1 MGFPRHS
8 AGTVFDISVRPRV
21 FLYQTAPS
29 LAGFVCVEWTNS
41 WSDKRVKARCL
52 MTERTA
58 AAAAAERR
66 GSASFV

>member
-21 FLYQTAPS
+21 LSYRAAS
-29 LAGFVCVEWTNS
+29 LLAGFVCVEWTNS

-58 AAAAAERR
+58 AAAAERR